1 MWPATSFDGQ
11 MGHTNGN
18 FGDAR
23 RVLAEQT
30 IRRQPRGRAA
40 PLHILAEPNVNSIV
54 VL

>member
-18 FGDAR
+18 FRDAR

-30 IRRQPRGRAA
+30 IRRQPRGRAV
-40 PLHILAEPNVNSIV
+40 PLNIFAETNVDSIV